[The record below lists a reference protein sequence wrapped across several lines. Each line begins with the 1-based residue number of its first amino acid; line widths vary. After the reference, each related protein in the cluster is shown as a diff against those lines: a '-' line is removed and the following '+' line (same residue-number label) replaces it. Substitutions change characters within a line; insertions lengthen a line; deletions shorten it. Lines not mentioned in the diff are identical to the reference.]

1 MPSQDKNRI
10 ENLKERIQNVNNA
23 KIRSETQLEELRKQR
38 DTILA
43 RLAELGVDP
52 NSLGTQ
58 IEQMKQ
64 QLEID
69 LANIE
74 AQIPEGF

>member
-1 MPSQDKNRI
+1 MPDPNKDKI

-23 KIRSETQLEELRKQR
+23 KIRFETQLEELRKQR
-38 DTILA
+38 DVILA
-43 RLAELGVDP
+43 RLTELGIDP
-52 NSLGTQ
+52 SSLDSQ

-64 QLEID
+64 QLETN

>member
-1 MPSQDKNRI
+1 MPNPNKDKI

-23 KIRSETQLEELRKQR
+23 KIRFETQLEELRKQR
-38 DTILA
+38 DVILA
-43 RLAELGVDP
+43 RLTELGIDP
-52 NSLGTQ
+52 SSLDSQ

-64 QLEID
+64 QLETN